1 MSNPSLN
8 DFHNLA
14 RTARELDKHGP
25 KEAIIALFGVLT
37 CFNFLYV
44 FTHNSYVVLKNEQ
57 NIFLKIIYT
66 FHYYTTVPLFDLL
79 INSYFAIFN
88 ILVRF
93 DFIGVFL
100 SYVITTIFFVVLLV
114 YLFAS
119 IFLLF
124 RVIFEKFPTLV
135 VLYLLLYF
143 PSLTYYVYVSNTY
156 LN

>member
-8 DFHNLA
+8 DFYNMA
-14 RTARELDKHGP
+14 NTAREFDKHVP
-25 KEAIIALFGVLT
+25 KEVLIALFGVLA

-44 FTHNSYVVLKNEQ
+44 FTYNSYVVLKNEQ

-93 DFIGVFL
+93 DFIGVVL

-114 YLFAS
+114 YLFDS

-135 VLYLLLYF
+135 VLYLLFYF
-143 PSLTYYVYVSNTY
+143 PSLTYYIYVSNTY

>member
-1 MSNPSLN
+1 
-8 DFHNLA
+8 
-14 RTARELDKHGP
+14 LDKHGP

-44 FTHNSYVVLKNEQ
+44 FTYNSYVVLKNEQ

-93 DFIGVFL
+93 DFIGVVL

-114 YLFAS
+114 YLFVS

-135 VLYLLLYF
+135 VLYLLFYF
-143 PSLTYYVYVSNTY
+143 PSLTYYIYVSNTY

>member
-1 MSNPSLN
+1 MAN
-8 DFHNLA
+8 
-14 RTARELDKHGP
+14 TAREFDKHVP
-25 KEAIIALFGVLT
+25 KEVLIALFGVLA

-44 FTHNSYVVLKNEQ
+44 FTYNSYVVLKNEQ

-93 DFIGVFL
+93 DFIGVVL

-135 VLYLLLYF
+135 VLYLLFYF
-143 PSLTYYVYVSNTY
+143 PSLTYYIYVSNTY

>member
-8 DFHNLA
+8 DFYNMA
-14 RTARELDKHGP
+14 NTAREFDKHVP
-25 KEAIIALFGVLT
+25 KEVLIALFGVLA

-44 FTHNSYVVLKNEQ
+44 FTYNSYVVLKNEQ

-93 DFIGVFL
+93 DFIGVVL

-135 VLYLLLYF
+135 VLYLLFYF
-143 PSLTYYVYVSNTY
+143 PSLTYYIYVSNTY

>member
-44 FTHNSYVVLKNEQ
+44 FTYNSYVVLKNEQ

-124 RVIFEKFPTLV
+124 RVLFEKFPTLV

>member
-8 DFHNLA
+8 DFHNMA
-14 RTARELDKHGP
+14 STARELDKQAP
-25 KEAIIALFGVLT
+25 KAEMLALFCVLA

-44 FTHNSYVVLKNEQ
+44 FTYNSYVVLKNEH
-57 NIFLKIIYT
+57 NIFLKVIYT
-66 FHYYTTVPLFDLL
+66 FHYYTTVPFFDLL

-93 DFIGVFL
+93 DFIGVVL
-100 SYVITTIFFVVLLV
+100 SYVITTIFLWFYSFIYLLV
-114 YLFAS
+114 
-119 IFLLF
+119 FLLF

-135 VLYLLLYF
+135 VLYLLFYF
-143 PSLTYYVYVSNTY
+143 PSLTYYIYVSNTY

>member
-14 RTARELDKHGP
+14 STVRELDKHVP
-25 KEAIIALFGVLT
+25 KEAMIALFGVLA

-44 FTHNSYVVLKNEQ
+44 FTYNSYVVLKNEQ

-93 DFIGVFL
+93 DFIGVVL

>member
-1 MSNPSLN
+1 MAN
-8 DFHNLA
+8 
-14 RTARELDKHGP
+14 TAREFDKHVP
-25 KEAIIALFGVLT
+25 KEVLIALFGVLA

-44 FTHNSYVVLKNEQ
+44 FTYNSYVVLKNEQ

-93 DFIGVFL
+93 DFIGVVL

>member
-14 RTARELDKHGP
+14 RTARELDKHAP

-44 FTHNSYVVLKNEQ
+44 FTYNSYVVLKNEQ

>member
-14 RTARELDKHGP
+14 STARELDKHVP
-25 KEAIIALFGVLT
+25 KELLIALFGVLA

-44 FTHNSYVVLKNEQ
+44 FTYNSYVVLKNEQ

-93 DFIGVFL
+93 DFIGVVL